1 MYADAY
7 KAINTNFHVGASNFH
22 VGASNFHVVSSNFN
36 LVPSNF
42 NVVLGRNYCA
52 RAHFPDVFTRSK
64 ILNS

>member
-22 VGASNFHVVSSNFN
+22 VVASNFHVVSSNFN

-42 NVVLGRNYCA
+42 NVVLGRDQT
-52 RAHFPDVFTRSK
+52 RPDAFS
-64 ILNS
+64 